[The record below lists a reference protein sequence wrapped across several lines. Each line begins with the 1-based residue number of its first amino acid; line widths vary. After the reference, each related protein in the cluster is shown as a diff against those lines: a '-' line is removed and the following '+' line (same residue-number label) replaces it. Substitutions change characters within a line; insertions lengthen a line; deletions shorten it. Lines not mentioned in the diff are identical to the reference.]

1 MYVWLF
7 IRLVLAIV
15 SVNIVYNY
23 SAFELCTVALHHHM
37 LVLIILV
44 SSSTLKAYSLVLLKL
59 VLALASQ
66 LYLSVIRSVR
76 LSPVAEIS
84 WKKNSLSVKY
94 ARFLIILLYIF
105 PYLLQLSLLINHGHY
120 NNSTFS

>member
-1 MYVWLF
+1 MYGYLLL
-7 IRLVLAIV
+7 LVLAIV
-15 SVNIVYNY
+15 SVNIIYNY
-23 SAFELCTVALHHHM
+23 FELCTVALHHHM

-44 SSSTLKAYSLVLLKL
+44 SSSTLKAYLVLLKL

-84 WKKNSLSVKY
+84 WKKNSLRKVCTIPYYTIIYLSVLV
-94 ARFLIILLYIF
+94 AAIS
-105 PYLLQLSLLINHGHY
+105 PNINHGHY